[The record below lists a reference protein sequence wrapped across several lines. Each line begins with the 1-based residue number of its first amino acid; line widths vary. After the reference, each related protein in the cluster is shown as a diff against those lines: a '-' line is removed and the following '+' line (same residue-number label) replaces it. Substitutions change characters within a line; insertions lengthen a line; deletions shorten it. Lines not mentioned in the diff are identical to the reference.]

1 MVILDM
7 LLDIAL
13 LIVGFVLLIKGA
25 DVFVEGAS
33 KIAAKLHVPQIVI
46 GLTIVA
52 FGTSAPEAA
61 VSIASAFKDSA
72 DIAIGNIIGSNI
84 CNVLLILGLSGI
96 IGVLS
101 VKKNTFRYESPF
113 VIVISAVL
121 LLLGLLNNGLSRLDG
136 VILWIFFLV
145 FLFYLYR
152 LTKKGEDT
160 SVDDVPELTEKD
172 RVWKMILMIVLGLV
186 CIVFGSQLTVDAAS
200 SIATAFGVTQRVI
213 GLTVVAIGTSLPELM
228 TSVMASKKGKNDI
241 AIGNI
246 IGSNIFNILFV
257 LGTAALVAPSG
268 IPFVSDFLWDGII
281 SIAAVVLFL
290 VFVACKKQLPK
301 WGAAIMLASYM
312 AYMIYILGG

>member
-290 VFVACKKQLPK
+290 VFVASKKQLPK